1 MTTLY
6 IANKNYSSWSLRP
19 WVLMRTLGI
28 PFEEEIRPLLQGSC
42 WDAYREFS
50 PNGRVP
56 CLHDGEMII
65 WESLAIVEYLAERH
79 PGVWPEDIKA
89 RAWARCAA
97 AEMHAGFTTLRNDC
111 PMSCGVRAKLDSIS
125 SALQQDLDRI
135 DELWTEGLD
144 RFGGPFLAGDTFCAV
159 DAFFAPVAFR
169 LQTFGL
175 HLGEAANAYVQRL
188 LDLDS
193 MRDWYDAGLQ
203 ETWRETAHDQEI
215 TSTGTVTA
223 DFRTP
228 AHTL

>member
-28 PFEEEIRPLLQGSC
+28 PFEEEIRPLVEGSC
-42 WDAYREFS
+42 WNAYREFS

-56 CLHDGEMII
+56 CLHDGDTII
-65 WESLAIVEYLAERH
+65 WESLAIVEYLAEHH

-111 PMSCGVRAKLDSIS
+111 PMSCGVRAKLASIS

-135 DELWTEGLD
+135 DELWNEGLD
-144 RFGGPFLAGDTFCAV
+144 RFGGPFLAGNAFCAV

-169 LQTFGL
+169 IQTFDL
-175 HLGEAANAYVQRL
+175 QLGEAASAYTQRL
-188 LDLDS
+188 LDLEP
-193 MRDWYDAGLQ
+193 MRDWYDAALQ

-215 TSTGTVTA
+215 SSTGTVIA
-223 DFRTP
+223 DLRVPTQE
-228 AHTL
+228 